1 MTRRE
6 FCLNNGQGALAIA
19 LAPALVLRA
28 QQPIGSRDA
37 AWKRLLADLEQEIE
51 ELMTKAQVPGLSIAI
66 VSEGALAWRRSFGIR
81 DIRSKAPVDDN
92 TVFEAASTSKP
103 LFAYVVMK
111 LCETGVLELDTPL
124 VNYVPERV
132 VADDARSDLVTVR
145 HILSH
150 TSGLPNWRSKQ
161 EPLAFGF
168 TPGERWAYSGE
179 GYSYLQAVVSRLTGG
194 QRNPASCGRFE
205 AGLEVCAVEP
215 SIDGYMRPN
224 LLEPFGMSLSGYR
237 WTPNMEANIAWGH
250 DPKGQPL
257 KNSRKPSGPA
267 EARYGMAGGLSTTAM
282 DYATFLAEIL
292 TRSRLTHSGSRPP
305 ADLKCFARRFAE
317 TRRVPGRL
325 GGKSTTPAAATS
337 SGMAA
342 AIRGIRALSRDPS
355 NVNPATSS

>member
-1 MTRRE
+1 M
-6 FCLNNGQGALAIA
+6 LI
-19 LAPALVLRA
+19 
-28 QQPIGSRDA
+28 
-37 AWKRLLADLEQEIE
+37 LEQEIE
-51 ELMTKAQVPGLSIAI
+51 ELMTKAQVPGLSIAL
-66 VSEGALAWRRSFGIR
+66 VSEGALAWRRSFGIK

-111 LCETGVLELDTPL
+111 LCERGVLALDTPL

-161 EPLAFGF
+161 EPLAFAF

-194 QRNPASCGRFE
+194 QRNPANCGRFE

-215 SIDGYMRPN
+215 SIDAYMRPN

-237 WTPNMEANIAWGH
+237 WTPNMEANVAWGH

-267 EARYGMAGGLSTTAM
+267 EARYGMAEA
-282 DYATFLAEIL
+282 
-292 TRSRLTHSGSRPP
+292 
-305 ADLKCFARRFAE
+305 
-317 TRRVPGRL
+317 
-325 GGKSTTPAAATS
+325 
-337 SGMAA
+337 
-342 AIRGIRALSRDPS
+342 
-355 NVNPATSS
+355 